1 MTESNQHWQKSRHI
15 AERIVIQGE
24 LELITPAHFGSGD
37 EGGTADL
44 TLLRDAYAG
53 VALLPGASIAG
64 ALRSY
69 WRERMYGYDTPAQD
83 SELFGAQRGQR
94 DQMEGEQSLLI
105 VQDAIGGP
113 PQVELRDGVKID
125 GATRTAAEDHL
136 FDVELLQAG
145 TRFPLCFELL
155 ITEKPEKGETW
166 PAYEALPRETRAARL
181 KERRDLLCADLV
193 LALQGFEC
201 EEIALGARKR
211 RGFGRCR
218 VKEWHARCYDL
229 TKSKGLFAWLAKERS
244 GEGWAEDV
252 GEANGAT
259 LAEKLGILLNEA
271 IDQRDRFAMEAEFA
285 LEGSL
290 LIRSGAGAADVGPDA
305 VHLHALYY
313 DRERDRFDLQPIVPG
328 TSLAGVLRARALR
341 IANTL
346 TPDRVKA
353 QALVNALFGLGPQD
367 DGKNKK
373 KKENRASK
381 LIVQETV
388 VRNVK
393 PLVQNRIRVDRFT
406 GGAMDNYLFGEAPV
420 FEQVGS
426 RLKINMVVRK
436 PEKAEIGL
444 LLLLLKDL
452 WTGDLPIGG
461 ESSVGRG
468 RLRGVSA
475 TLRRSQPDRQTQWT
489 IEEVNGELDVKRD
502 GRADGADQSLQE
514 FVTALSDEL
523 ARR

>member
-1 MTESNQHWQKSRHI
+1 MTDSDQHWQKSRHI

-37 EGGTADL
+37 DGVTADL

-69 WRERMYGYDTPAQD
+69 WRERMYGYDAPARD
-83 SELFGAQRGQR
+83 SELFGAHRGQR
-94 DQMEGEQSLLI
+94 DEMDGEQSLLI
-105 VQDAIGGP
+105 VQDAIGDP

-125 GATRTAAEDHL
+125 GATRTAAKDHL

-155 ITEKPEKGETW
+155 ITEKPGIGETW

-181 KERRDLLCADLV
+181 KERRDLLCADLA
-193 LALQGFEC
+193 LAFQGFER

-218 VKEWHARCYDL
+218 VKEWHVRCYDL
-229 TKSKGLFAWLAKERS
+229 TNSKELFMWLAQGRS

-259 LAEKLGILLNEA
+259 LAEKLGVTLNEA

-290 LIRSGAGAADVGPDA
+290 LIRSGAGASDVGPDA

-313 DRERDRFDLQPIVPG
+313 DREQDRFNLQPIVPG

-373 KKENRASK
+373 ENRASK

-393 PLVQNRIRVDRFT
+393 PLVQNRIRIDRFT

-420 FEQVGS
+420 FEQVDS
-426 RLKINMVVRK
+426 RLKINIVVRK

-468 RLRGVSA
+468 RLRGKSA
-475 TLRRSQPDRQTQWT
+475 TLRRSQPGQPTQWT
-489 IEEVNGELDVKRD
+489 IEEAKGGLNVQRD
-502 GRADGADQSLQE
+502 GRADGAEESLQE
-514 FVTALSDEL
+514 FVTALSDEW